1 MDELIARASQAAGLE
16 PELAQQAIGEI
27 FAFLKAEVSR
37 EQVQKLFDK
46 LPGANDLADS
56 RARPEAS
63 ISNNGLLSSLRGLM
77 GGGVM
82 GLASKLMG
90 LGLNTGEM
98 QRLAHEVI
106 NYAREKAGDD
116 IVNEI
121 IDLVPPFRQFM

>member
-1 MDELIARASQAAGLE
+1 MDELIARVSQAAGIE

-37 EQVQKLFDK
+37 DKVQKLFDK
-46 LPGANDLADS
+46 LPGANELADS
-56 RARPEAS
+56 RAKPEES
-63 ISNNGLLSSLRGLM
+63 ISSNRLLSSFRGLM

-90 LGLNTGEM
+90 MGLNTGEM

-106 NYAREKAGDD
+106 NYAREEAGDE

-121 IDLVPPFRQFM
+121 MALVPPFRQFM